1 MPVVTSKYKN
11 VFLSTCFTFS
21 KLKPMWTAV
30 CFLLGCDA
38 TKNLTNTET
47 QASSQL
53 PCNSSASLFFL
64 LVPSNLRQKILCDIF
79 PKVLW
84 NIRMGQLQYIIAVD
98 LIYGALK
105 PAVWWPFYLKASV
118 LENNMLSTFHHGRR
132 AFWRFG
138 GTHQSPAERKTR
150 GSCRN
155 LPPPAAP
162 PSPQTHAYPW
172 AHSPPRGDTAAI
184 SLLTKHR
191 LPLNDTKGGAE
202 RPPQRLY
209 TVNPARSCSPAQ
221 SVSPERRQDAV
232 LSTPAPVKINP
243 PLDSCQSN
251 NKKSSAVSHGSGQS
265 RLPGVVF
272 DKSLT
277 GVGMNEGGRQV
288 PPTLTI
294 YTLSTVPQGDTSCDI
309 SKTNIWLVK

>member
-11 VFLSTCFTFS
+11 VFLSTCFTLS

-38 TKNLTNTET
+38 TKSLTNTET

-64 LVPSNLRQKILCDIF
+64 LVPSNLRQKILRDIF
-79 PKVLW
+79 PKALW
-84 NIRMGQLQYIIAVD
+84 NIRMGQLQYIIGVD

-105 PAVWWPFYLKASV
+105 PAVWRPFYLKDKASV

-172 AHSPPRGDTAAI
+172 AAI

-191 LPLNDTKGGAE
+191 LPLNDTKGGRA
-202 RPPQRLY
+202 
-209 TVNPARSCSPAQ
+209 AS
-221 SVSPERRQDAV
+221 
-232 LSTPAPVKINP
+232 PAPVH
-243 PLDSCQSN
+243 S
-251 NKKSSAVSHGSGQS
+251 
-265 RLPGVVF
+265 
-272 DKSLT
+272 
-277 GVGMNEGGRQV
+277 
-288 PPTLTI
+288 
-294 YTLSTVPQGDTSCDI
+294 
-309 SKTNIWLVK
+309 